1 MEIPILRCIARR
13 FCESFCR
20 FLNPDP
26 SDLQGQRCNVT
37 HLLHRR
43 DGRGAGSSL
52 RMFGSRQDFRYRVPI
67 TFVQVHVAG
76 RYVQ

>member
-26 SDLQGQRCNVT
+26 SDLQGQRCFNVT
-37 HLLHRR
+37 HLRYL
-43 DGRGAGSSL
+43 DAMAVAPDL
-52 RMFGSRQDFRYRVPI
+52 RCECS
-67 TFVQVHVAG
+67 VHVLISDTAS
-76 RYVQ
+76 R